1 MNMNKWE
8 TLKESSMNIN
18 LLSNLKTSDI
28 SQYRQT
34 LMGVAI
40 VGVLFSHWFGFQSIN
55 SGASFALSTIVVR
68 LVFTEGFLFLSG
80 FGLYYSFSRNNDS
93 LSFYKRR
100 LIRLYI
106 PFLLLSFPL
115 YSFFLVT
122 REGYGLMDY
131 LSQLS
136 TAYFWFHGNYG
147 GMWYVSLSLMLYLLF
162 PLLYFFLF
170 SKPSTKSVY
179 LRFILCLGLFY
190 LIVVPL
196 KSLNYDYYSLIK
208 IGVEK
213 IPFFI
218 VGILLAFVVKNKLLT
233 HNTYCFC
240 FFLMGG
246 TYLLFTIMNH
256 YFSSYWIQHFAG
268 FFQKLFFMPLLCL
281 LFNSVVRFKLG
292 HYFISILN
300 WFGKY
305 SLELYLLHLHFY
317 MFSRYS
323 LFNTL
328 LSPMLKASLA
338 MVLAII
344 LCQPVNRMI
353 SQITNKRN

>member
-1 MNMNKWE
+1 MNKRE
-8 TLKESSMNIN
+8 TLKESSTMHIN

-55 SGASFALSTIVVR
+55 SGVPFVLSTIVVR

-115 YSFFLVT
+115 YSFFLIT
-122 REGYGLMDY
+122 REGYGIMDY
-131 LSQLS
+131 LTQLTTS
-136 TAYFWFHGNYG
+136 YFWFHGNYG
-147 GMWYVSLSLMLYLLF
+147 GMWYVSLSIMLYLLF
-162 PLLYFFLF
+162 PLLFYFLF
-170 SKPSTKSVY
+170 SKSSTKSVY

-208 IGVEK
+208 IGIEK

-218 VGILLAFVVKNKLLT
+218 VGILLAFVVKNELLT
-233 HNTYCFC
+233 HITYRLC

-246 TYLLFTIMNH
+246 AYLFFTIINH
-256 YFSSYWIQHFAG
+256 YLPGYWIQHFAG

-281 LFNSVVRFKLG
+281 LFNSVVKFNLG
-292 HYFISILN
+292 QYLISILN

-305 SLELYLLHLHFY
+305 SLELYILHLHFY
-317 MFSRYS
+317 MFFRYS
-323 LFNTL
+323 IFNTL
-328 LSPMLKASLA
+328 LSPMLKASIA
-338 MVLAII
+338 IVLAII

-353 SQITNKRN
+353 SQITKKRN